1 MRRTPSE
8 RRPVGGDGWGAYNSA
23 GWIRQNPSAACQLPV
38 RYVAAPRDG
47 CDPVGEDDCH
57 GTIHATTTGALWARQ
72 LAERSPMHQR
82 TLGRQGLTVSALG
95 YGAMGISRAYG
106 PSNVDEGIA
115 AIRRAHD
122 LGITFF
128 DTAEMYGWGEN
139 EQVLGRALR
148 GFRDEV
154 VIATKFG
161 QTPQGPRN
169 SRPEHIR
176 EVITA
181 SLRNLGV
188 DRIDLLYQ
196 HRVDPEVPIEDVAG
210 TVKEAIDAGTVRYFG
225 LSEAGP
231 ITIRRAHSVQPVSA
245 LQTEYSLFAREVE
258 QLFPVLDE
266 LGIGLVPY
274 SPLGRGFLT
283 GGVKPSDQYDPSDG
297 RANGAPRY
305 PWWQPGNY
313 EKNRAIV
320 DRLTRIAARRNA
332 TLAQLALAWLLGRG
346 EHIVPIPGSR
356 NPKRVEENAAAV
368 DLHLTEADLADID
381 RAIGD
386 GPYGRRNAHP
396 EPWH

>member
-1 MRRTPSE
+1 M
-8 RRPVGGDGWGAYNSA
+8 
-23 GWIRQNPSAACQLPV
+23 Q
-38 RYVAAPRDG
+38 
-47 CDPVGEDDCH
+47 
-57 GTIHATTTGALWARQ
+57 
-72 LAERSPMHQR
+72 QR

-106 PSNVDEGIA
+106 PSDVDEGIA
-115 AIRRAHD
+115 AIRHAHD
-122 LGITFF
+122 LGVTFF

-139 EQVLGRALR
+139 EQVLGRAIK

-154 VIATKFG
+154 VIASKFG
-161 QTPQGPRN
+161 QTPDGGRN

-181 SLRNLGV
+181 SLRHLGV
-188 DRIDLLYQ
+188 DHIDLFYQ
-196 HRVDPEVPIEDVAG
+196 HRVDPDVPIEDVAG
-210 TVKEAIDAGTVRYFG
+210 TVKEFIDAGTVGYFG

-231 ITIRRAHSVQPVSA
+231 TTIRRAHAVQPVSA

-266 LGIGLVPY
+266 LGVGFVPY

-283 GGVKPSDQYDPSDG
+283 GGVRPSDQYDPSDA

-305 PWWQPGNY
+305 PWWQAGNF

-320 DRLTRIAARRNA
+320 DRLTAIAAAKDA

-356 NPKRVEENAAAV
+356 NPRRVEENVAAV
-368 DLHLTEADLADID
+368 DLELTAADLAAID
-381 RAIGD
+381 EAIGE
-386 GPYGRRNAHP
+386 GPYGRRNVHLEA
-396 EPWH
+396 WD